1 MCDTAIGAEDRASK
15 ANQEEIMCWS
25 LYGRD
30 FEFQVGEMS
39 SKNNIGEKKART
51 LIYNE
56 IENQLCI
63 LRKKRSQDLG
73 LQVPNISR
81 DTLHK
86 KTQRA
91 VKIYKLFE
99 KIGLDKIKHIKN
111 YSANS
116 ISELTN
122 DQIQEIINHGSESQ
136 ISNSPSLEITPEVFS
151 EDNIIEISGTA
162 RLEKALLLLETEIN
176 VPPASRPKKDLPKAE
191 VNVPFKSQTES
202 KTLLLPENR
211 II

>member
-1 MCDTAIGAEDRASK
+1 
-15 ANQEEIMCWS
+15 MCWS

-39 SKNNIGEKKART
+39 SKNKIGEKKART

-63 LRKKRSQDLG
+63 LRNKRLQDLG

-81 DTLHK
+81 DTLRK

-99 KIGLDKIKHIKN
+99 KIGLDKIKHIKR
-111 YSANS
+111 
-116 ISELTN
+116 SE
-122 DQIQEIINHGSESQ
+122 ERRVGKECRS
-136 ISNSPSLEITPEVFS
+136 
-151 EDNIIEISGTA
+151 
-162 RLEKALLLLETEIN
+162 
-176 VPPASRPKKDLPKAE
+176 
-191 VNVPFKSQTES
+191 
-202 KTLLLPENR
+202 
-211 II
+211 

>member
-63 LRKKRSQDLG
+63 LRKKRSQDFG

-81 DTLHK
+81 DSLRK

-99 KIGLDKIKHIKN
+99 KIGW
-111 YSANS
+111 
-116 ISELTN
+116 
-122 DQIQEIINHGSESQ
+122 
-136 ISNSPSLEITPEVFS
+136 F
-151 EDNIIEISGTA
+151 
-162 RLEKALLLLETEIN
+162 R
-176 VPPASRPKKDLPKAE
+176 
-191 VNVPFKSQTES
+191 
-202 KTLLLPENR
+202 
-211 II
+211 